1 MQNEGYTLK
10 QIASV
15 VGGQLIGNQLD
26 TIIVKEI
33 LFDSRLLIDAENT
46 LFFALNGGRNDGHKY
61 IKDLYEKG
69 VKAFVVNKNYVE
81 NYVKTRLIASP
92 QYPDSVFIAVDD
104 TLSALQKLAAY
115 HRSQFDIPVVGITGS
130 NGKTVVKEWL
140 YQILSPSM
148 SVCRSPKSY
157 NSQIGV
163 PLSVWQMN
171 HTHNVALFE
180 AGISRPGEMEKLREI
195 IKPTIGIFTNI
206 GAAHGKNFKDIQ
218 QKIEEKTKLFAG
230 VKNLI
235 YCKDTVEIA
244 DIIAENKI
252 NSFTWS
258 RINRDADLFVLT
270 VIHNDAVCKDARPC
284 VSTEIVAIFHGKSIS
299 ITIPFIDD
307 ASIEN
312 AINCW
317 CVALLLGL
325 PNDVIANRM
334 AHLEA
339 VEMRMEL
346 KAGVRNCLI
355 INDSYNNDRNALA
368 IALDFMNAQ
377 HHDNKVLILSDILQ
391 SELKEEDLYKDI
403 AQLIENKGVDTFIG
417 IGPAISKYMSSSK
430 KVKACLDPTGY
441 DVKSCGDK
449 TCLIPMEKIKSYFY
463 KTTSDFLANHPM
475 KMFENQIVLLKGARS
490 FEFERIMKVL
500 QQKSHE
506 TIMEINLDNLVKN
519 LNYYRG
525 KLKKDT
531 KMMVM
536 VKAFAYGS
544 GNYEVSNV
552 LAFHHVDYLTVAY
565 ADEGVELR
573 NKGIKLPIM
582 VMTPETNTFDFIIK
596 HGLEPDIYSFRCLS
610 QLEDAINQLDTEV
623 KEPVGIHIKVDT
635 GMHRL
640 GFLPDDIDA
649 LIERIKVNPK
659 LKIMSV
665 FSHFATSDM
674 PEEDGF
680 VMHQVGQFEMMSQ
693 KIIKAFPYK
702 IMRHLL
708 NTAGITRFTEYQYDM
723 VRLGIGV
730 YGVPVCDED
739 RGKLHNVMALKSTIK
754 QIKEYGP
761 GETIGYGRHGKITKP
776 SRIAV
781 IPIGYADGLRRELGN
796 GNASFWVNGKA
807 APIIGNVCM
816 DLTMIDIT
824 GIDCQ
829 EDDTAVLFDDN
840 HPIEIIANACNTIPY
855 EIMTRISQRVKR
867 IYVKE

>member
-1 MQNEGYTLK
+1 MQNEGYTIK
-10 QIASV
+10 QIALIIN
-15 VGGQLIGNQLD
+15 GQIIGNQSD
-26 TIIVKEI
+26 TIVVENI
-33 LFDSRLLIDAENT
+33 LFDSRLLVDAENT
-46 LFFALNGGRNDGHKY
+46 LFFALYSSRNDGHKY
-61 IKDLYEKG
+61 IAELHEKG
-69 VKAFVVNKNYVE
+69 VKAFVISRKNIE
-81 NYVKTRLIASP
+81 NYDVKAQISAMQRFSDT
-92 QYPDSVFIAVDD
+92 VFVVVDD
-104 TLSALQKLAAY
+104 TFAALQTLAAY

-171 HTHNVALFE
+171 HTNDIAIFE
-180 AGISRPGEMEKLREI
+180 AGISRPGEMGKLREI
-195 IKPTIGIFTNI
+195 IKPTIGVFTNI
-206 GAAHGKNFKDIQ
+206 GAAHGKNFENVG
-218 QKIEEKTKLFAG
+218 QKIEEKLKLFKGFGADLKA
-230 VKNLI
+230 VKAVKAHKGCALVFCSDNS
-235 YCKDTVEIA
+235 EIA
-244 DIIAENKI
+244 SAVAKAKI
-252 NSFTWS
+252 PTFSWS
-258 RINRDADLFVLT
+258 RADKNADLFVSS
-270 VIHNDAVCKDARPC
+270 INRKDAQPC
-284 VSTEIVAIFHGKSIS
+284 VSTCIIGQFHGKTMEIE
-299 ITIPFIDD
+299 IPFIDN

-317 CVALLLGL
+317 CVALLLNV
-325 PNDVIANRM
+325 PNEQIAERM

-391 SELKEEDLYKDI
+391 SEQKEENLYKDI

-417 IGPAISKYMSSSK
+417 IGPAISKYMD
-430 KVKACLDPTGY
+430 KACLVPTGH
-441 DVKSCGDK
+441 DVSSGKDK
-449 TCLIPMEKIKSYFY
+449 ACLIQYFY
-463 KTTSDFLANHPM
+463 KSTSDFLNNHPM
-475 KMFENQIVLLKGARS
+475 KLFENQIVLLKGARS

-506 TIMEINLDNLVKN
+506 TVLEINLDNLIKN

-525 KLKKDT
+525 KLKKET

-544 GNYEVSNV
+544 GNYEVSNA

-565 ADEGVELR
+565 ADEGVDLR
-573 NKGIKLPIM
+573 NRGIKLPIM
-582 VMTPETNTFDFIIK
+582 VMTPETSTFDTIILND
-596 HGLEPDIYSFRCLS
+596 LEPDIYSFRCLS
-610 QLEDAINQLDTEV
+610 QLEDAINQLDRPLG
-623 KEPVGIHIKVDT
+623 KPVGIHIKVDT

-640 GFLPDDIDA
+640 GFLPEDIDA
-649 LIERIKVNPK
+649 LIERVKANPS
-659 LKIMSV
+659 LRIMSV

-674 PEEDGF
+674 PEEDDF
-680 VMHQVGQFEMMSQ
+680 VKHQIEQFEMMSS
-693 KIIKAFPYK
+693 KIVAAFPYK
-702 IMRHLL
+702 ILRHLL
-708 NTAGITRFTEYQYDM
+708 NTAGITRFTDYQYDM

-730 YGVPVCDED
+730 YGVAVVDED
-739 RGKLHNVMALKSTIK
+739 RGKLHNVMSLKTTIK

-781 IPIGYADGLRRELGN
+781 IPIGYADGLRRELSN
-796 GNASFWVNGKA
+796 GKACFWVNGKP
-807 APIIGNVCM
+807 APIVGNICM
-816 DLTMIDIT
+816 DLTMIDVT

-840 HPIEIIANACNTIPY
+840 HPIEIIAEACDTIPY

-867 IYVKE
+867 IYTKE

>member
-1 MQNEGYTLK
+1 MQNEGYTIK
-10 QIASV
+10 RIANII
-15 VGGQLIGNQLD
+15 GGKVIGNQLD
-26 TIIVKEI
+26 TIIVEDI

-46 LFFALNGGRNDGHKY
+46 LFFALDSGRNDGHKY

-69 VKAFVVNKNYVE
+69 VKAFVISHKNIE
-81 NYVKTRLIASP
+81 N
-92 QYPDSVFIAVDD
+92 QYSDAVFVVVDD
-104 TLSALQKLAAY
+104 TLAALQTLAAY
-115 HRSQFDIPVVGITGS
+115 HRTQFDIPVVGITGS

-163 PLSVWQMN
+163 PLSVWQMKPSN
-171 HTHNVALFE
+171 DVAIIE
-180 AGISRPGEMEKLREI
+180 AGISQPGEMEKLRDI
-195 IKPTIGIFTNI
+195 IKPTIGVFTNI
-206 GAAHGKNFKDIQ
+206 GAAHGKNFENVQ
-218 QKIEEKTKLFAG
+218 QKIEEKLKLFAETNKL
-230 VKNLI
+230 V
-235 YCKDTVEIA
+235 YCSDNPEIA
-244 DIIAENKI
+244 SAIANAKI
-252 NSFTWS
+252 PAFSWS
-258 RINRDADLFVLT
+258 KTDKNADLFVSE
-270 VIHNDAVCKDARPC
+270 INRKDARPC
-284 VSTEIVAIFHGKSIS
+284 VSTCIIGKFHGKTME
-299 ITIPFIDD
+299 ITIPFVDN

-317 CVALLLGL
+317 CVALLLNV
-325 PNDVIANRM
+325 PNDVIAERM

-391 SELKEEDLYKDI
+391 SEQKEEDLYKDI

-417 IGPAISKYMSSSK
+417 IGEAICRHKDTLSFRAQRGTSNN
-430 KVKACLDPTGY
+430 C
-441 DVKSCGDK
+441 
-449 TCLIPMEKIKSYFY
+449 YFY
-463 KTTSDFLANHPM
+463 KSTSDFLNNHPM
-475 KMFENQIVLLKGARS
+475 KLFENQIVLLKGARS

-506 TIMEINLDNLVKN
+506 TVLEINLDNLIKN

-525 KLKKDT
+525 KLKKET

-544 GNYEVSNV
+544 GNYEVSNA

-565 ADEGVELR
+565 ADEGVDLR
-573 NKGIKLPIM
+573 NRGIKLPIM
-582 VMTPETNTFDFIIK
+582 VMTPETNTFDTIILND
-596 HGLEPDIYSFRCLS
+596 LEPDIYSFRCLS
-610 QLEDAINQLDTEV
+610 QLEDAINQLDRPLR
-623 KEPVGIHIKVDT
+623 KPVGIHIKVDT

-640 GFLPDDIDA
+640 GFLPGDIDT
-649 LIERIKVNPK
+649 LIERVKANPS
-659 LKIMSV
+659 LRIMSV

-674 PEEDGF
+674 PEEDDF
-680 VMHQVGQFEMMSQ
+680 VKHQIGQFELMSS
-693 KIIKAFPYK
+693 KIVAAFPYK

-708 NTAGITRFTEYQYDM
+708 NTAGITRFTDYQYDM

-730 YGVPVCDED
+730 YGVAIVDED
-739 RGKLHNVMALKSTIK
+739 RGKLHNVMSLKSTIK

-781 IPIGYADGLRRELGN
+781 IPIGYADGLRRQLGN
-796 GNASFWVNGKA
+796 GKACFWVNGKP
-807 APIIGNVCM
+807 APIIGNICM
-816 DLTMIDIT
+816 DLTMIDVT

-840 HPIEIIANACNTIPY
+840 HPIEIIAEACDTIPY

-867 IYVKE
+867 IYTKE

>member
-1 MQNEGYTLK
+1 MQNEGYTIK
-10 QIASV
+10 RIASIIGGEV
-15 VGGQLIGNQLD
+15 VGNQSD
-26 TIIVKEI
+26 TIIVEDI

-46 LFFALNGGRNDGHKY
+46 LFFALNSGRNDGHKY

-69 VKAFVVNKNYVE
+69 VKAFVISRKNVE
-81 NYVKTRLIASP
+81 NL
-92 QYPDSVFIAVDD
+92 YPDAAFVVVDD
-104 TLSALQKLAAY
+104 TFVALQTLAAY
-115 HRSQFDIPVVGITGS
+115 HRTQFDIPVVGITGS

-171 HTHNVALFE
+171 HTHDIAIFE
-180 AGISRPGEMEKLREI
+180 AGISRPGEMEKLRDI
-195 IKPTIGIFTNI
+195 IKPTIGVFTNI
-206 GAAHGKNFKDIQ
+206 GAAHGKNFENVG
-218 QKIEEKTKLFAG
+218 QKIEEKLKLFAETNKL
-230 VKNLI
+230 VYCSDNIEISSAITNAQIPAFSWSKTDKN
-235 YCKDTVEIA
+235 
-244 DIIAENKI
+244 
-252 NSFTWS
+252 
-258 RINRDADLFVLT
+258 ADLFV
-270 VIHNDAVCKDARPC
+270 
-284 VSTEIVAIFHGKSIS
+284 SEINITDKTNIFAIYQNKKLN
-299 ITIPFIDD
+299 ITIPFIDN

-317 CVALLLGL
+317 CVALLLNV
-325 PNDVIANRM
+325 PNEQIAERM

-391 SELKEEDLYKDI
+391 SEQKEEDLYKDI

-417 IGPAISKYMSSSK
+417 IGPAISKNMDKACLVPTGQDVSSSK
-430 KVKACLDPTGY
+430 DKACL
-441 DVKSCGDK
+441 
-449 TCLIPMEKIKSYFY
+449 IQYFY
-463 KTTSDFLANHPM
+463 KSTSDFLNNHPM
-475 KMFENQIVLLKGARS
+475 KLFENQIVLLKGARS

-506 TIMEINLDNLVKN
+506 TVLEINLDNLIKN

-525 KLKKDT
+525 KLKKET

-544 GNYEVSNV
+544 GNYEVSNA

-565 ADEGVELR
+565 ADEGVDLR
-573 NKGIKLPIM
+573 NRGIKLPIM
-582 VMTPETNTFDFIIK
+582 VMTPETNTFDTIILND
-596 HGLEPDIYSFRCLS
+596 LEPDIYSFRCLS
-610 QLEDAINQLDTEV
+610 QLEDAINQLDRPLG
-623 KEPVGIHIKVDT
+623 KPVGIHIKVDT

-640 GFLPDDIDA
+640 GFLPEEIDT
-649 LIERIKVNPK
+649 LIERVKANPS
-659 LKIMSV
+659 LRIMSV

-680 VMHQVGQFEMMSQ
+680 VKHQIEQFELMSS
-693 KIIKAFPYK
+693 KMVAAFPYK

-730 YGVPVCDED
+730 YGVAVVDED
-739 RGKLHNVMALKSTIK
+739 RGKLHNVMSLKSTIK

-781 IPIGYADGLRRELGN
+781 IPIGYADGLRRQLGN
-796 GNASFWVNGKA
+796 GKACFWVNGKP
-807 APIIGNVCM
+807 APIIGNICM
-816 DLTMIDIT
+816 DLTMIDVT

-840 HPIEIIANACNTIPY
+840 HPIEIIAEACDTIPY

>member
-1 MQNEGYTLK
+1 MQNEGYTINK
-10 QIASV
+10 IASIV
-15 VGGQLIGNQLD
+15 NGQVIGNQSD
-26 TIIVKEI
+26 TVVVKNL
-33 LFDSRLLIDAENT
+33 LFDSRQLIDAEDT
-46 LFFALNGGRNDGHKY
+46 LFFALYTAHNDGHKY
-61 IKDLYEKG
+61 ITELYEKG
-69 VKAFVVNKNYVE
+69 VKAFVISRKNIEKYD
-81 NYVKTRLIASP
+81 VKAQIDALKKFSDA
-92 QYPDSVFIAVDD
+92 VFVVVDD
-104 TLSALQKLAAY
+104 ALEALQTLAAY
-115 HRSQFDIPVVGITGS
+115 HRAQFDIPVVGITGS
-130 NGKTVVKEWL
+130 NGKTIVKEWL

-171 HTHNVALFE
+171 PSNEIALFE
-180 AGISRPGEMEKLREI
+180 AGISRPGEMQKLQGI
-195 IKPTIGIFTNI
+195 IKPTIGVFTNI
-206 GAAHGKNFKDIQ
+206 GPAHGKNFENIQ
-218 QKIEEKTKLFAG
+218 QKIEEKLQLFNG
-230 VKNLI
+230 LKDVKGSGSINGFNAINGINALKAAAVV
-235 YCKDTVEIA
+235 YCFDNQEIA
-244 DIIAENKI
+244 RAISCEKI
-252 NSFTWS
+252 PSFSWS
-258 RINRDADLFVLT
+258 RHNQDADLFIASIET
-270 VIHNDAVCKDARPC
+270 
-284 VSTEIVAIFHGKSIS
+284 SESSEISAIFRGNTIK

-317 CVALLLGL
+317 CVALLLGI
-325 PNDVIANRM
+325 PNETIAERM
-334 AHLEA
+334 THLEA

-346 KAGVRNCLI
+346 KAGVRNCVI

-391 SELKEEDLYKDI
+391 SELKEEDLYKNV

-417 IGPAISKYMSSSK
+417 IGPALCSSFRLTEGSGEISLK
-430 KVKACLDPTGY
+430 KE
-441 DVKSCGDK
+441 
-449 TCLIPMEKIKSYFY
+449 INSYFY
-463 KTTSDFLANHPM
+463 TSTSDFLTNHPM

-506 TIMEINLDNLVKN
+506 TVLEINLDNLVKN

-565 ADEGVELR
+565 ADEGVDLR
-573 NKGIKLPIM
+573 NRGIKLPIM
-582 VMTPETNTFDFIIK
+582 VMTPETNTFDTIILND
-596 HGLEPDIYSFRCLS
+596 LEPDIYSFRCLS
-610 QLEDAINQLDTEV
+610 QLEDAINQLD
-623 KEPVGIHIKVDT
+623 KPLDKPVGIHIKVDT

-640 GFLPDDIDA
+640 GFLPDDIDT
-649 LIERIKVNPK
+649 LIECVKANPNLQIK
-659 LKIMSV
+659 SV

-674 PEEDGF
+674 PEEDAF
-680 VMHQVGQFEMMSQ
+680 VMHQIEMFELMSQ
-693 KIIKAFPYK
+693 KIVSAFPYK
-702 IMRHLL
+702 IVRHLL

-730 YGVPVCDED
+730 YGVAICDED
-739 RGKLHNVMALKSTIK
+739 RGKLHNVMSLKTTIK

-781 IPIGYADGLRRELGN
+781 IPIGYADGLRRQLGN
-796 GNASFWVNGKA
+796 GKACFWVNGKP
-807 APIIGNVCM
+807 APIIGNICM
-816 DLTMIDIT
+816 DLTMIDVT
-824 GIDCQ
+824 GIDCH

-840 HPIEIIANACNTIPY
+840 HPIEIIAEACDTIPY

>member
-1 MQNEGYTLK
+1 MQNEGYTIK
-10 QIASV
+10 RIASV
-15 VGGQLIGNQLD
+15 VGGQLIGNQSD
-26 TIIVKEI
+26 TIIVKDI
-33 LFDSRLLIDAENT
+33 LFDSRLLVDAENT
-46 LFFALNGGRNDGHKY
+46 LFFALSGGRNDGHKY
-61 IKDLYEKG
+61 INDLYEKG
-69 VKAFVVNKNYVE
+69 VRAFVVNR
-81 NYVKTRLIASP
+81 NYVKNGYDDAI
-92 QYPDSVFIAVDD
+92 FIAVDD
-104 TLSALQKLAAY
+104 TLTALQTLAAY
-115 HRSQFDIPVVGITGS
+115 HRSLFDIPVVGITGS

-171 HTHNVALFE
+171 SSNQVAVFE

-195 IKPTIGIFTNI
+195 IKPTIGVFTNI
-206 GAAHGKNFKDIQ
+206 GSAHGKNFESVG
-218 QKIEEKTKLFAG
+218 QKIEEKIKLFKGIKG
-230 VKNLI
+230 VNAI
-235 YCKDTVEIA
+235 NAAAVVYCEDNQEIA
-244 DIIAENKI
+244 AAISAAGIPAF
-252 NSFTWS
+252 SWS
-258 RINRDADLFVLT
+258 KTDKTADLFVSAIDHTDNVSRDAARHVHTRIIGCFRKQTIT
-270 VIHNDAVCKDARPC
+270 V
-284 VSTEIVAIFHGKSIS
+284 
-299 ITIPFIDD
+299 TIPFIDD

-325 PNDVIANRM
+325 SDEVIAERM

-377 HHDNKVLILSDILQ
+377 HHENKVLILSDILQ
-391 SELKEEDLYKDI
+391 SELKEEELYKNV

-417 IGPAISKYMSSSK
+417 IGPALCSSFRPATSSTSFRAERSGVEKSSLRKISLNK
-430 KVKACLDPTGY
+430 KIT
-441 DVKSCGDK
+441 
-449 TCLIPMEKIKSYFY
+449 SYFY
-463 KTTSDFLANHPM
+463 NSTADFLAHHPM

-506 TIMEINLDNLVKN
+506 TILEINLDNLVKN

-536 VKAFAYGS
+536 VKAFAYGG
-544 GNYEVSNV
+544 GNYEVSNA

-565 ADEGVELR
+565 ADEGVDLR

-582 VMTPETNTFDFIIK
+582 VMTPETNTFDIIIK

-610 QLEDAINQLDTEV
+610 QLEDAINQLDTEI

-640 GFLPDDIDA
+640 GFLPEDIDT
-649 LIERIKVNPK
+649 LIERIKANSK
-659 LKIMSV
+659 IKIMSV

-674 PEEDGF
+674 PEEGDF
-680 VMHQVGQFEMMSQ
+680 VMRQVEQFELMSQ
-693 KIIKAFPYK
+693 KIINAFPYK

-730 YGVPVCDED
+730 YGVAVVDED
-739 RGKLHNVMALKSTIK
+739 RGKLHNVMSLKTTIK

-761 GETIGYGRHGKITKP
+761 GETVGYGRHGKITKP
-776 SRIAV
+776 TRIAV
-781 IPIGYADGLRRELGN
+781 VPIGYADGLRRELGN
-796 GNASFWVNGKA
+796 GNACFWVNGKA
-807 APIIGNVCM
+807 APVVGNVCM
-816 DLTMIDIT
+816 DLTMIDVT

-840 HPIEIIANACNTIPY
+840 HPIEIIANACDTIPY

>member
-1 MQNEGYTLK
+1 MQNEGYTIK
-10 QIASV
+10 RIASIIGGEV
-15 VGGQLIGNQLD
+15 VGNQSD
-26 TIIVKEI
+26 TIIVEDI

-46 LFFALNGGRNDGHKY
+46 LFFALNSGRNDGHKY

-69 VKAFVVNKNYVE
+69 VKAFVISRKNVE
-81 NYVKTRLIASP
+81 NL
-92 QYPDSVFIAVDD
+92 YPDAAFVVVDD
-104 TLSALQKLAAY
+104 TFVALQTLAAY
-115 HRSQFDIPVVGITGS
+115 HRTQFDIPVVGITGS

-171 HTHNVALFE
+171 HTHDIAIFE
-180 AGISRPGEMEKLREI
+180 AGISRPGEMEKLRDI
-195 IKPTIGIFTNI
+195 IKPTIGVFTNI
-206 GAAHGKNFKDIQ
+206 GAAHGKNFENVG
-218 QKIEEKTKLFAG
+218 QKIEEKLKLFAETNKL
-230 VKNLI
+230 VYCSDNIEISSAITNAQIPAFSWSKTDKN
-235 YCKDTVEIA
+235 
-244 DIIAENKI
+244 
-252 NSFTWS
+252 
-258 RINRDADLFVLT
+258 ADLFV
-270 VIHNDAVCKDARPC
+270 
-284 VSTEIVAIFHGKSIS
+284 SEINITDKTNIFAIYQNKKLN
-299 ITIPFIDD
+299 ITIPFIDN

-317 CVALLLGL
+317 CVALLLNV
-325 PNDVIANRM
+325 PNEQIAERM

-391 SELKEEDLYKDI
+391 SEQKEEDLYKDI

-417 IGPAISKYMSSSK
+417 IGPAISKNMDKACLVPTGQDVSSSK
-430 KVKACLDPTGY
+430 DKACL
-441 DVKSCGDK
+441 
-449 TCLIPMEKIKSYFY
+449 IQYFY
-463 KTTSDFLANHPM
+463 KSTSDFLNNHPM
-475 KMFENQIVLLKGARS
+475 KLFENQIVLLKGARS

-506 TIMEINLDNLVKN
+506 TVLEINLDNLIKN

-525 KLKKDT
+525 KLKKET

-544 GNYEVSNV
+544 GNYEVSNA

-565 ADEGVELR
+565 ADEGVDLR
-573 NKGIKLPIM
+573 NRGIKLPIM
-582 VMTPETNTFDFIIK
+582 VMTPETNTFDTIILND
-596 HGLEPDIYSFRCLS
+596 LEPDIYSFRCLS
-610 QLEDAINQLDTEV
+610 QLEDAINQLDRPLG
-623 KEPVGIHIKVDT
+623 KPVGIHIKVDT

-640 GFLPDDIDA
+640 GFLPEEIDT
-649 LIERIKVNPK
+649 LIERVKANPS
-659 LKIMSV
+659 LRIMSV

-680 VMHQVGQFEMMSQ
+680 VKHQIEQFELMSS
-693 KIIKAFPYK
+693 KIVAAFPYK

-730 YGVPVCDED
+730 YGVAVVDED
-739 RGKLHNVMALKSTIK
+739 RGKLHNVMSLKSTIK

-781 IPIGYADGLRRELGN
+781 IPIGYADGLRRQLGN
-796 GNASFWVNGKA
+796 GKACFWVNGKP
-807 APIIGNVCM
+807 APIIGNICM
-816 DLTMIDIT
+816 DLTMIDVT

-840 HPIEIIANACNTIPY
+840 HPIEIIAEACDTIPY

>member
-1 MQNEGYTLK
+1 MQNEGYTIK
-10 QIASV
+10 RIASIID
-15 VGGQLIGNQLD
+15 GQVIGNQSD
-26 TIIVKEI
+26 KIVVENI

-46 LFFALNGGRNDGHKY
+46 LFFALYSARNDGHQY
-61 IKDLYEKG
+61 IAELYEKG
-69 VKAFVVNKNYVE
+69 VKAFVISRKNIE
-81 NYVKTRLIASP
+81 NYDVKAQFLALK
-92 QYPDSVFIAVDD
+92 QYSDAVFVVVDD
-104 TLSALQKLAAY
+104 TFVALQTLAAY
-115 HRSQFDIPVVGITGS
+115 HRSQFDIPVIGITGS
-130 NGKTVVKEWL
+130 NGKTIVKEWL
-140 YQILSPSM
+140 YQILSPAM

-163 PLSVWQMN
+163 PLSVWQMAASN
-171 HTHNVALFE
+171 DIAIFE
-180 AGISRPGEMEKLREI
+180 AGISRPGEMEKLRDI
-195 IKPTIGIFTNI
+195 IKPTIGVFTNI
-206 GAAHGKNFKDIQ
+206 GAAHGKNFENVN
-218 QKIEEKTKLFAG
+218 QKIEEKIKLFDD
-230 VKNLI
+230 VEKLV
-235 YCKDTVEIA
+235 YCKDNLKISEIV
-244 DIIAENKI
+244 ENKHI
-252 NSFTWS
+252 NTFSWS
-258 RINRDADLFVLT
+258 KTDKNADLFV
-270 VIHNDAVCKDARPC
+270 
-284 VSTEIVAIFHGKSIS
+284 SEINNTDKTIISAKYHDKFIS
-299 ITIPFIDD
+299 IAIPFIDD

-317 CVALLLGL
+317 CVALLLNV
-325 PNDVIANRM
+325 PDEQIADRM

-391 SELKEEDLYKDI
+391 SELNEEDLYKNV
-403 AQLIENKGVDTFIG
+403 AQLIENKGVDIFIG
-417 IGPAISKYMSSSK
+417 IGEAISKYMD
-430 KVKACLDPTGY
+430 KACLVPTGK
-441 DVKSCGDK
+441 DVSASKDK
-449 TCLIPMEKIKSYFY
+449 ASLIRYFY
-463 KTTSDFLANHPM
+463 TSTSDFLNHHPM

-506 TIMEINLDNLVKN
+506 TVLEINLDNLVKN

-525 KLKKDT
+525 KLKKET

-573 NKGIKLPIM
+573 NRGIKLPIM
-582 VMTPETNTFDFIIK
+582 VMTPETNTFDTIILNN
-596 HGLEPDIYSFRCLS
+596 LEPDIYSFRCLS
-610 QLEDAINQLDTEV
+610 QLEDAINQLDRPLD
-623 KEPVGIHIKVDT
+623 KPVGIHIKVDT

-640 GFLPDDIDA
+640 GFLPDDIDT
-649 LIERIKVNPK
+649 LIERIKANPS
-659 LKIMSV
+659 LRIMSV

-674 PEEDGF
+674 PEEDDF
-680 VMHQVGQFEMMSQ
+680 VKHQIEQFEMMSS
-693 KIIKAFPYK
+693 KIVAAFPYK
-702 IMRHLL
+702 IIRHLL
-708 NTAGITRFTEYQYDM
+708 NTAGITRFTDYQYDM

-730 YGVPVCDED
+730 YGVAVVDED
-739 RGKLHNVMALKSTIK
+739 RGKLHNVMSLKTTIK

-761 GETIGYGRHGKITKP
+761 GETIGYGRHGKITKH

-781 IPIGYADGLRRELGN
+781 IPIGYADGLRRELSN
-796 GNASFWVNGKA
+796 GNACFWVNGKP
-807 APIIGNVCM
+807 APIIGNICM
-816 DLTMIDIT
+816 DLTMIDVT

>member
-1 MQNEGYTLK
+1 MQNEGYTIK
-10 QIASV
+10 RIASI
-15 VGGQLIGNQLD
+15 VGGEVIGNQSD
-26 TIIVKEI
+26 MIVVEDI
-33 LFDSRLLIDAENT
+33 LFDSRLLVDAENT
-46 LFFALNGGRNDGHKY
+46 LFFALYSDRNDGHKY
-61 IKDLYEKG
+61 IKDLHEKG
-69 VKAFVVNKNYVE
+69 VKAFVISRKNIE
-81 NYVKTRLIASP
+81 NYDVKAQFLALQ
-92 QYPDSVFIAVDD
+92 QYSDTAFVVVDD
-104 TLSALQKLAAY
+104 TFVALQTLAAY
-115 HRSQFDIPVVGITGS
+115 HRAQFDIPVVGITGS

-163 PLSVWQMN
+163 PLSVWQMKPSN
-171 HTHNVALFE
+171 DMAIIE

-195 IKPTIGIFTNI
+195 IKPTIGVFTNI
-206 GAAHGKNFKDIQ
+206 GAAHGKNFASVR
-218 QKIEEKTKLFAG
+218 QKIEEKLKLFKGFCADLKAVNAIKAVNG
-230 VKNLI
+230 CAETNKLVYCSDNIELSSAITNAKIPSFSWSKTDKN
-235 YCKDTVEIA
+235 
-244 DIIAENKI
+244 
-252 NSFTWS
+252 
-258 RINRDADLFVLT
+258 ADLFVSS
-270 VIHNDAVCKDARPC
+270 IE
-284 VSTEIVAIFHGKSIS
+284 VSETSKISAIFKGKHIE
-299 ITIPFIDD
+299 IEIPFIDD

-317 CVALLLGL
+317 CVALLLNV
-325 PNDVIANRM
+325 PNEQIAERM
-334 AHLEA
+334 AQLEA

-391 SELKEEDLYKDI
+391 SEQKEEDLYRDI

-417 IGPAISKYMSSSK
+417 IGPAICRHKNTFSNN
-430 KVKACLDPTGY
+430 C
-441 DVKSCGDK
+441 
-449 TCLIPMEKIKSYFY
+449 YFY
-463 KTTSDFLANHPM
+463 SSTSDFLNNHPM
-475 KMFENQIVLLKGARS
+475 KLFENQIVLLKGARS

-506 TIMEINLDNLVKN
+506 TVLEINLDNLVKN

-525 KLKKDT
+525 KLKKET

-544 GNYEVSNV
+544 GNYEVSNT

-565 ADEGVELR
+565 ADEGVDLR
-573 NKGIKLPIM
+573 NRGIKLPIM
-582 VMTPETNTFDFIIK
+582 VMTPETNTFDTIILNN
-596 HGLEPDIYSFRCLS
+596 LEPDIYSFRCLS
-610 QLEDAINQLDTEV
+610 QLEDAINKLD
-623 KEPVGIHIKVDT
+623 KPLDKPVGIHIKVDT

-640 GFLPDDIDA
+640 GFLPEDIDS
-649 LIERIKVNPK
+649 LIERVKANPN
-659 LKIMSV
+659 LRIMSV

-674 PEEDGF
+674 PEEDDF
-680 VMHQVGQFEMMSQ
+680 VKHQIEQFEMMSS
-693 KIIKAFPYK
+693 KIVAAFPYK

-708 NTAGITRFTEYQYDM
+708 NTAGITRFADYQYDM

-730 YGVPVCDED
+730 YGVAVVDED
-739 RGKLHNVMALKSTIK
+739 RGKLHNVMSLKTTIK
-754 QIKEYGP
+754 QIKEYGV

-781 IPIGYADGLRRELGN
+781 IPIGYADGLRRELSN
-796 GNASFWVNGKA
+796 GKACFWVNGKP
-807 APIIGNVCM
+807 APIIGNICM
-816 DLTMIDIT
+816 DLTMIDVT

-840 HPIEIIANACNTIPY
+840 HPIEIIAEACDTIPY

-867 IYVKE
+867 IYTKE

>member
-1 MQNEGYTLK
+1 MQNEGYTIK
-10 QIASV
+10 RIASV
-15 VGGQLIGNQLD
+15 VGGQLIGNQSD
-26 TIIVKEI
+26 TIIVKDI
-33 LFDSRLLIDAENT
+33 LFDSRLLVDAENT
-46 LFFALNGGRNDGHKY
+46 LFFALSGGRNDGHKY
-61 IKDLYEKG
+61 INDLYEKG
-69 VKAFVVNKNYVE
+69 VKAFVVNKNYVK
-81 NYVKTRLIASP
+81 NGCDDA
-92 QYPDSVFIAVDD
+92 VFIAVDD
-104 TLSALQKLAAY
+104 TLSALQRLAAY

-171 HTHNVALFE
+171 QSNEVALFE

-195 IKPTIGIFTNI
+195 IKPTIGVFTNI
-206 GAAHGKNFKDIQ
+206 GPAHGKNFKDIQ
-218 QKIEEKTKLFAG
+218 QKIEEKIKLFKGIKG
-230 VKNLI
+230 VKGVSGNINGLNAI
-235 YCKDTVEIA
+235 NGINAPKAAAVVYCQDNQEIA
-244 DIIAENKI
+244 SAISGEKI
-252 NSFTWS
+252 PTFSWS
-258 RINRDADLFVLT
+258 RHDKNADLFVSSIET
-270 VIHNDAVCKDARPC
+270 
-284 VSTEIVAIFHGKSIS
+284 SESSEISAIFRGNTIKIS
-299 ITIPFIDD
+299 IPFIDD

-334 AHLEA
+334 AHLEV

-377 HHDNKVLILSDILQ
+377 HHDNKVLVLSDILQ
-391 SELKEEDLYKDI
+391 SELKEEDLYKNV

-417 IGPAISKYMSSSK
+417 IGPALCSSFR
-430 KVKACLDPTGY
+430 AEQRGAE
-441 DVKSCGDK
+441 KSS
-449 TCLIPMEKIKSYFY
+449 LPKIHLNRKIQSFFY
-463 KTTSDFLANHPM
+463 ESTSDFLNNHPM

-506 TIMEINLDNLVKN
+506 TILEINLDNLVKN

-544 GNYEVSNV
+544 GNYEVSNT

-573 NKGIKLPIM
+573 HKGIKLPIM
-582 VMTPETNTFDFIIK
+582 VMTPETNTFDIIIK
-596 HGLEPDIYSFRCLS
+596 HGLEPDIYSFRCLA
-610 QLEDAINQLDTEV
+610 QLEDAINQLDTEL

-649 LIERIKVNPK
+649 LIERIKANPK
-659 LKIMSV
+659 IKIMSV

-674 PEEDGF
+674 PEEDAF
-680 VMHQVGQFEMMSQ
+680 VMHQVEQFEMMSQ
-693 KIIKAFPYK
+693 KILKAFPYK

-739 RGKLHNVMALKSTIK
+739 RGKLHNVMSLKSTIK

-796 GNASFWVNGKA
+796 GNACFWVNGKA
-807 APIIGNVCM
+807 APIVGNVCM
-816 DLTMIDIT
+816 DLTMIDVT

-829 EDDTAVLFDDN
+829 EDDTAVLFDEN